1 MGRSSS
7 KTKYNYLNGIEGEAI
22 EENAIKKGI
31 SIDKMSLEQ
40 MNELWEDAK
49 NK

>member
-1 MGRSSS
+1 MGRNSS

-22 EENAIKKGI
+22 EENVIKPQIEEKVIAIEEVEFK
-31 SIDKMSLEQ
+31 E
-40 MNELWEDAK
+40 